1 MAPSVT
7 EDHGGIHSRA
17 TTAAGVYGMRTPG
30 VEIADNASVIL
41 GPNSELQPDVILRL
55 TPECGGQTV
64 VVNHHLT
71 GAPELVVEV
80 SVGTETTDLGGK
92 KRDYQRAGVQEYVVV
107 LVRHRQA
114 VWFENLDGEFVER
127 APDPD
132 GVYRSR
138 RFPGFWLDPL
148 ALLERDG
155 PRLLAV
161 LQQGL
166 DSPEHAAFVAELA
179 VRRAASTTPAGP

>member
-1 MAPSVT
+1 M
-7 EDHGGIHSRA
+7 
-17 TTAAGVYGMRTPG
+17 
-30 VEIADNASVIL
+30 L
-41 GPNSELQPDVILRL
+41 GPNSEPQPDMVLRL

-80 SVGTETTDLGGK
+80 AVSTEATDLGGK
-92 KRDYQRAGVQEYVVV
+92 KRDYQGAGVQEYVVA
-107 LVRHRQA
+107 LVRHHQV
-114 VWFENLDGEFVER
+114 VWFENRNGEFVER
-127 APDPD
+127 APEAD

-138 RFPGFWLDPL
+138 SFPGFWLDPL

-155 PRLLAV
+155 PRLLEV

-166 DSPEHAAFVAELA
+166 DSPEHAAFVTELA
-179 VRRAASTTPAGP
+179 ARRTGSASPAGP